1 MPIQITGNMGYDN
14 TSQFEKYGYPGQ
26 YNKIVKVNG
35 VTEFNAT
42 GSNYGA
48 RAFVV
53 ENSAGVTIYPAAGGS
68 TLSGSLFNVT
78 DKFTINE
85 IGVSKVD
92 ITNAAGIVYILYYR

>member
-14 TSQFEKYGYPGQ
+14 TSQFEKYGYHGQ

-48 RAFVV
+48 KAFVV
-53 ENSAGVTIYPAAGGS
+53 ENATGVTIYPAAGGS
-68 TLSGSLFNVT
+68 ELPGSLFNVT

-85 IGVSKVD
+85 IGISKVN
-92 ITNAAGIVYILYYR
+92 IANASGIVYILYHR